1 MHTKQH
7 KIDYEAI
14 KKLIKNCKRYTRKY
28 SRQQLLKAL
37 NLQMCNKKNIKTTV
51 VVYDTNKKYA
61 ELLRKKHLR
70 KNIKQSHFSSE
81 IFNLRPV
88 TKYANSETTH
98 IKLWKAKLENYW
110 WSLPPVKHG
119 YILCD
124 PCPSTLGTEYK
135 LPGKDKWITLNS
147 GAPGKF
153 KQYHGWV
160 TVPEG
165 TIVRVKGTY
174 YKEIRIGATGIYF
187 GLDCYEFSDYDN
199 VVTIGRAQKGDC
211 YSGGYTDIQL
221 EPLPWMYETTTY
233 NSTYSE
239 ICINRTNAYV
249 GRVHCVVYKKEEQ
262 LQFNFEAHHC

>member
-1 MHTKQH
+1 MHTKQKG

-14 KKLIKNCKRYTRKY
+14 KKLIKDCKRYTRKY

-37 NLQMCNKKNIKTTV
+37 DLQMCDKKNIKTTV
-51 VVYDTNKKYA
+51 VVYDTNKRLA
-61 ELLRKKHLR
+61 ELIRKSYLR
-70 KNIKQSHFSSE
+70 KNIPQSHLESE

-88 TKYANSETTH
+88 IKNPNSLTTH
-98 IKLWKAKLENYW
+98 MKCWKAKVENYL
-110 WSLPPVKHG
+110 WSLPRAKHD
-119 YILCD
+119 YFLMD

-153 KQYHGWV
+153 KQYHEWV

-174 YKEIRIGATGIYF
+174 YKEICIGATGIYF
-187 GLDCYEFSDYDN
+187 GRDCYQFSDYDN

-221 EPLPWMYETTTY
+221 DSLPWMYETATY
-233 NSTYSE
+233 NKYSE
-239 ICINRTNAYV
+239 KYINRTNAYV

-262 LQFNFEAHHC
+262 LQFNFDAHYC